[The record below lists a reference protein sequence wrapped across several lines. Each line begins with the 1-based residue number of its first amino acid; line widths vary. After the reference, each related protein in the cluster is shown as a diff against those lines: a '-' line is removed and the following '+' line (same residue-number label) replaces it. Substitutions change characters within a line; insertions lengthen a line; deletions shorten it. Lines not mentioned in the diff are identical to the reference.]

1 MPPKK
6 GKGKGDKKGKGKG
19 KDKKKAEAEPKLEH
33 VDENTRQFFLV
44 QIKDLEEKLKRYVWQ
59 KKI

>member
-19 KDKKKAEAEPKLEH
+19 KDKKKADTEPKLEH
-33 VDENTRQFFLV
+33 VDENSRQFFLV
-44 QIKDLEEKLKRYVWQ
+44 QIKDLEEKLKR
-59 KKI
+59 